1 MVTKLANIFGIV
13 LLLVGILGFI
23 PGITTDDGLLLGI
36 FQTDG
41 LHNIVHLVTGA
52 IGIWAAKNG
61 VKAAKMYFQV
71 FGVIYAIITIL
82 GFFSGNEPVLGLI
95 SNNTADTI
103 LHLVIAVVALYLG
116 FASKED
122 SVGAPAM
129 TA

>member
-1 MVTKLANIFGIV
+1 MITKFANIFGIV

-23 PGITTDDGLLLGI
+23 PGITTEDGLLLGI

-61 VKAAKMYFQV
+61 AKAAKMYFQI
-71 FGVIYAIITIL
+71 FGVVYALITIL
-82 GFFSGNEPVLGLI
+82 GFFSSDGTILGLI
-95 SNNTADTI
+95 TNNTADTI
-103 LHLVIAVVALYLG
+103 LHLVIAVVALYFG

-122 SVGAPAM
+122 TMAAPAM